1 MLNKVRLIFSIVC
14 IVLQIIPVLI
24 AYIGWKKDC
33 KTIGKERLAVSLSE
47 RIWAGLICFPFWL
60 GPIVAYCS

>member
-1 MLNKVRLIFSIVC
+1 MLNKWQLIFSIVC
-14 IVLQIIPVLI
+14 IVLQLIPVAI
-24 AYIGWKKDC
+24 AYFGWKKDC

-60 GPIVAYCS
+60 GPIIAYGN